1 MGRAIH
7 IFNDAE
13 AVSLAAAELVVLAA
27 NQAIE
32 ARGQFYIALSGGS
45 TPKRLY
51 QHLASDAYK
60 QQIDWQKVHIY
71 FGDERSVPPE
81 HPESNYRMAREAFLD
96 QLPIPEQQIHRIQG
110 EREDLEKAA
119 AEYAELLKALPTRN
133 GLPQFDLIL
142 LGMGDDGHTASLFP
156 GTVAL
161 TEKSKT
167 VVAQTVPQ
175 LNTRRITLSYPLIN
189 NAHQVM
195 LLVAGESKASRLEEV
210 LVSAPEG
217 CYPVQGIKPKGI
229 LNWLLDRSAASK
241 LPRMLVA

>member
-7 IFNDAE
+7 IFNNAE
-13 AVSLAAAELVVLAA
+13 AVSRAAAELVVLAA

-32 ARGQFYIALSGGS
+32 ARGLFNIALSGGS

-60 QQIDWQKVHIY
+60 RQIDWQKVHIY
-71 FGDERSVPPE
+71 FGDERNVPPE

-96 QLPIPEQQIHRIQG
+96 QLPIPEQQIHRMQG

-119 AEYAELLKALPTRN
+119 AEYAELLKALPTHN

-161 TEKSKT
+161 NEKSKM
-167 VVAQTVPQ
+167 VIAQTVPQ

-189 NAHQVM
+189 NARQVM

-217 CYPVQGIKPKGI
+217 RYPVQGIKPKGI